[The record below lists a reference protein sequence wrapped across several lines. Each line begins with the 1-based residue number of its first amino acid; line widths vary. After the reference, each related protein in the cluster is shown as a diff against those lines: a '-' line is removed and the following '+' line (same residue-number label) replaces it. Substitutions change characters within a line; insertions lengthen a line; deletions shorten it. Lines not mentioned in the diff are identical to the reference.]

1 MWRQRPE
8 LGPAGRDALSWEKAD
23 WSWGESS
30 GNDAG
35 AWRLGRRCW

>member
-1 MWRQRPE
+1 MRQRRLE
-8 LGPAGRDALSWEKAD
+8 REPAGRDALSWERVD

-35 AWRLGRRCW
+35 ASRPGRRCW